1 MIINIKSKNQELL
14 NKIMHNVKNYYIKV
28 NQIIIPMPENKQ
40 TIPKIKIKIQWQ
52 YSNIPLL
59 IKYK

>member
-1 MIINIKSKNQELL
+1 
-14 NKIMHNVKNYYIKV
+14 MHNVKNYYIKV